1 MRLRSALGAA
11 AVIVVC
17 LLAAM
22 VGGHAPGAAASGPN
36 RAVVVADSGTGVLV
50 RGIEFEADSISGVE
64 ALQLAGL
71 DPVLQGFDGQGGAV
85 CALQGVGCPSDG
97 SCLTCDPRGYYWAY
111 HRAPA
116 GSSAFTYSRVG
127 AGATRVHDGDV
138 EGWKWG
144 TGSPPPFHSFA
155 SVFPAPTTPP
165 TSSGGTGGTGNGGTG
180 DDATPAPGAPGAP
193 GVAAGTPSTGASATG
208 GAGGPASTVPGATT
222 SVAPTAT
229 TSTTDG
235 AGEERT
241 TSERTDGSS
250 ADEVAFQAAQSSRP
264 ADSPGSKGWAASAA
278 LFALTLAVIAAL
290 VVRSRRRRRPA

>member
-22 VGGHAPGAAASGPN
+22 AGGRAPGAAASGPN

-97 SCLTCDPRGYYWAY
+97 SCLTCDARGYYWAY

-116 GSSAFTYSRVG
+116 GSGAFTYSRVG

-165 TSSGGTGGTGNGGTG
+165 TSSGGTGGTGTGGTG
-180 DDATPAPGAPGAP
+180 DNATPAPGAP
-193 GVAAGTPSTGASATG
+193 GVAAGTPSTDGSATG
-208 GAGGPASTVPGATT
+208 GEGGPVSTAAGATT
-222 SVAPTAT
+222 SVAPSAT
-229 TSTTDG
+229 TSTTVA
-235 AGEERT
+235 AGDEHT
-241 TSERTDGSS
+241 TSERADGSS

-264 ADSPGSKGWAASAA
+264 ADSATSKGWAASAA
-278 LFALTLAVIAAL
+278 LFTLTLAVIAAL
-290 VVRSRRRRRPA
+290 VVRSRRRRRRPA